1 MSFMTSYK
9 FLEARPETGRH
20 RLFVKGRKFAAD
32 ILYGQSV
39 GEDAR
44 SPEELASDFGLPL
57 EAVQEAIDYSQ
68 RNLDLIRQERAAEAA
83 RSEEFFK
90 KYPPL
95 MPPDYRPS

>member
-1 MSFMTSYK
+1 MSSTIHYR
-9 FLEARPETGRH
+9 FLEARPEKACR
-20 RLFVKGRKFAAD
+20 RLFVKGRKFTAD

-44 SPEELASDFGLPL
+44 SPEDLARDFELPL
-57 EAVQEAIDYSQ
+57 EAVLEALDYSE
-68 RNLDLIRQERAAEAA
+68 RNLDLIRQERAAESA